1 MADGAAPYLGGG
13 MKRERYAPAASFF
26 NVRVDLMRR
35 DVVDDG
41 FQSVPGPAVC
51 IGTVWAARRDISD
64 GERFKAGEM
73 ATELAA
79 RFVVRPSQLTRS
91 ITPKDT
97 IMHGRELAI
106 VGIKTISEGT
116 LIEITT
122 AERSDK

>member
-1 MADGAAPYLGGG
+1 VKRDRFSPTAA
-13 MKRERYAPAASFF
+13 FF
-26 NVRVDLMRR
+26 NVRIEFLRR
-35 DVVDDG
+35 ADVDDG
-41 FQSVPGPAVC
+41 FQKVPGPAVC
-51 IGTVWAARRDISD
+51 LGWVWAMRRDISD

-73 ATELAA
+73 ATELTA
-79 RFVVRPSQLTRS
+79 RFVVRRTDLTLG

-97 IMHGRELAI
+97 ILHGRELSI